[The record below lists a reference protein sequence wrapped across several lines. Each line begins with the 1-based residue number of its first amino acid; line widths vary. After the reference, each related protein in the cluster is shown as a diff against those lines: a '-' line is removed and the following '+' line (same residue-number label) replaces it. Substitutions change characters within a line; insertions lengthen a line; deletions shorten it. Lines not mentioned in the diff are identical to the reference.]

1 VEVGEMV
8 MPGKPLMT
16 GFDPSEMRVLVSVPQ
31 SKLAEI
37 GKHPEVSVELPSL
50 NRYVK
55 AASSKVQP
63 LADSRTHGTEVRVTL
78 PANEAGVYPGMFV
91 RAHFLVGKV
100 KKLMIP
106 VAAVLRR
113 GEVVAVYIVDEKG
126 AVKLR
131 QIHLGENSTDGGVEV
146 LAGVTPGEKVALNPV
161 KAGMVGK

>member
-1 VEVGEMV
+1 
-8 MPGKPLMT
+8 
-16 GFDPSEMRVLVSVPQ
+16 
-31 SKLAEI
+31 
-37 GKHPEVSVELPSL
+37 
-50 NRYVK
+50 
-55 AASSKVQP
+55 
-63 LADSRTHGTEVRVTL
+63 
-78 PANEAGVYPGMFV
+78 MFV